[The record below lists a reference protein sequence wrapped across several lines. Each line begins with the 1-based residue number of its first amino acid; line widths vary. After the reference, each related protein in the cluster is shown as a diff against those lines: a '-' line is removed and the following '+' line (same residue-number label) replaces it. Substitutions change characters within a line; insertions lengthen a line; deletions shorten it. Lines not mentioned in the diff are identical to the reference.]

1 MIQLAK
7 KNCRQGFGTL
17 RVSAYSR
24 EKLEEENQERE
35 NGIPYKTGGEIAL
48 IQKPKPPLKGY
59 LQFQEKKLFTL
70 ICVIF
75 ISLEI
80 LSDFLVGFNDVC
92 LEGFNLCCAVECS
105 ALQCS
110 RVVECSCTS

>member
-1 MIQLAK
+1 MEYLTK
-7 KNCRQGFGTL
+7 L
-17 RVSAYSR
+17 V
-24 EKLEEENQERE
+24 EKLLSSKSQNY
-35 NGIPYKTGGEIAL
+35 PS
-48 IQKPKPPLKGY
+48 KGTY
-59 LQFQEKKLFTL
+59 NFKKKKLFTL